1 MTLYEINEAILAVF
15 EKAVDPE
22 TGEVVDDALLAD
34 YEALRMDRDEKVEN
48 IGLFIKN
55 LEADADAI
63 KAEADKLYARAR
75 ACTNKAEHLRN
86 YLEYCLGGEKFRSP
100 RLDVSYRRSK
110 RVEVSDMDAIPM
122 MYLRY
127 KAPEVNRKMVADE
140 IKAGHTVPG
149 CELVENVSMIIK

>member
-1 MTLYEINEAILAVF
+1 MTLYEINQAILDVF
-15 EKAVDPE
+15 ERAVDPE
-22 TGEVVDDALLAD
+22 TGEVVDEDLMAD
-34 YEALRMDRDEKVEN
+34 YEALRMDHDEKVEN
-48 IGLFIKN
+48 IGLYIKN

-75 ACTNKAEHLRN
+75 VCTNKAEHLRN
-86 YLEYCLGGEKFRSP
+86 YLQYCLGEQRFRSP
-100 RLDVSYRRSK
+100 RLDVSFRHSK

-127 KAPEVNRKMVADE
+127 KTPEVNRKMVADE
-140 IKAGHTVPG
+140 IKAGGSVPG